1 MFAESSASDG
11 MSTRLYTIG
20 HSRHSMAQLLNMLRT
35 WRVARLADVR
45 RVPFSRLNPQ
55 FNRDRL
61 AADIANHQIAYQH
74 LEELGGLREPAGA
87 DKSRNT
93 GWRNSFL
100 RNYADHAQTASFQ
113 DAVRVLS
120 KAATQETCAIMC
132 AEADWR
138 QCHRQIIADYLLLR
152 DFEVLHILSDGTVE
166 TAHRTPFARI
176 ESDGTLVYSKSPQQ
190 QLPLDLFQ

>member
-1 MFAESSASDG
+1 

-20 HSRHSMAQLLNMLRT
+20 HSRHSMAQLLKMLRT
-35 WRVARLADVR
+35 WRVARLVDVR

-61 AADIANHQIAYQH
+61 AADIASQQIAYQH
-74 LEELGGLREPAGA
+74 LEDLGGLRDPAGA

-93 GWRNSFL
+93 GWRNAFL
-100 RNYADHAQTASFQ
+100 RSYADYAQTASFQ
-113 DAVRVLS
+113 DALRVLS
-120 KAATQETCAIMC
+120 KAAMQETCAIMC

-152 DFEVLHILSDGTVE
+152 DFEVLHILADGAVE
-166 TAHRTPFARI
+166 AAQRTPFARVG
-176 ESDGTLVYSKSPQQ
+176 SDGTLVYCKLPEQ
-190 QLPLDLFQ
+190 QLPLDLFE